1 MADEHDIG
9 GKTEKPPEI
18 PGRPSR
24 PSAAVEK
31 HTEDAAVTARGE
43 AQVNDLRRRIDQI
56 DDQLMKLLNSRSA
69 CAVEIGRIKRHIGMP
84 VYQPEREK
92 WILDRVERNNPGPL
106 DRGAVRRVFE
116 RVIDESRRLER
127 LAGNAEERRTALA
140 RCTTRAS
147 RGSIGTGSQG
157 RLGVSRPSTGL
168 SWDRGTREGPEGMG
182 MEQERGRYRGS
193 SALPERALEPR

>member
-9 GKTEKPPEI
+9 GKPEKPPEV
-18 PGRPSR
+18 PGRGGR
-24 PSAAVEK
+24 PPAAPGP
-31 HTEDAAVTARGE
+31 EDPAVAARGE

-69 CAVEIGRIKRHIGMP
+69 CAVEIGRLKRQIGMP

-106 DRGAVRRVFE
+106 DSGAVRRVFE

-127 LAGNAEERRTALA
+127 LAGEVDDPRGA
-140 RCTTRAS
+140 RVDRD
-147 RGSIGTGSQG
+147 GTSGK
-157 RLGVSRPSTGL
+157 
-168 SWDRGTREGPEGMG
+168 GP
-182 MEQERGRYRGS
+182 
-193 SALPERALEPR
+193 A

>member
-9 GKTEKPPEI
+9 GT
-18 PGRPSR
+18 
-24 PSAAVEK
+24 
-31 HTEDAAVTARGE
+31 DAAVAARGE

-92 WILDRVERNNPGPL
+92 WILDRAERNNPGPL
-106 DRGAVRRVFE
+106 DSGAVRRVFE

-127 LAGNAEERRTALA
+127 LAGQVPDPREA
-140 RCTTRAS
+140 RVDLDQS
-147 RGSIGTGSQG
+147 PGKGG
-157 RLGVSRPSTGL
+157 
-168 SWDRGTREGPEGMG
+168 E
-182 MEQERGRYRGS
+182 
-193 SALPERALEPR
+193 